1 MEGRKINNISTFTY
15 GKYITTE
22 KVSFRGGYEFN
33 QGDTLKGRV
42 IKEDSQ
48 SNKVTIKLTNGM
60 EIEAELQGEVDL
72 KGGLLNFE
80 VAELKDNMLFLKLT
94 ANNTEIINEE
104 IAKESI
110 DEIMNF
116 ILKEGLKKEDYNML
130 KAMVKYNI
138 PLTRENIT
146 TVKSIMEFSDKMN
159 NNPVEIKNFINSYL
173 NSRDIAANSKEGVY
187 VSQKLYEFFEAF
199 SKTDLQEVLLF
210 LENDIEFTKENLESF
225 NKLFNNENAMEK
237 VINEV
242 NEKLGNAIAIED
254 NTLNREILEK
264 TLNQE
269 YSKDVI
275 EYKNNSNNDIND
287 MKEVNDIKEI
297 KNINDIK
304 DIKDIKNINDIKD
317 IKNINDIKDI
327 KDIKDN
333 SINNI
338 SILSKSSTGKTIQA
352 TLIKESSKD
361 NIVKES
367 ILKDSIINDGS
378 KSEFFMEDDVKE
390 IIKVLK
396 NENKSMVNENKSE
409 LNINKEVLRESIL
422 KHKGKEVRLNDAE
435 AKLLEVIINKDEI
448 KDKEINFIKNLFNSV
463 ESRQKGE
470 EKELKSN
477 DIRENIFN
485 ISKDL
490 SKNITEKS
498 EGAKE
503 VIRNIISNLKE
514 SDENSSQILNI
525 MKNSINDLKL
535 FNKINDQYYCLDVP
549 INFKE
554 NEYPCKLIIKDDRK
568 EGKSIDSS
576 NFKVAISVKTVKLGT
591 VDALLNVKNRNI
603 DLQLKCDKSVMNL
616 FVISKEKLK
625 EIVESSGFSTKIEIV
640 ERTEEL
646 QLSSCRE
653 FFNDNNI
660 AAVDITV

>member
-199 SKTDLQEVLLF
+199 SKTNLQEVLLF
-210 LENDIEFTKENLESF
+210 LESGIEFTKENLESF

-269 YSKDVI
+269 YSKDFI

-287 MKEVNDIKEI
+287 MKEVNDIK
-297 KNINDIK
+297 
-304 DIKDIKNINDIKD
+304 DIKD

-327 KDIKDN
+327 KDN
-333 SINNI
+333 SISNI

-361 NIVKES
+361 NI
-367 ILKDSIINDGS
+367 INDGA
-378 KSEFFMEDDVKE
+378 KSDFFMEDDVKE

-422 KHKGKEVRLNDAE
+422 KHTGKEVRLNDAE

>member
-94 ANNTEIINEE
+94 ANNTEVINEE

-199 SKTDLQEVLLF
+199 SKTNLQEVLLF

-264 TLNQE
+264 TLKQE

-275 EYKNNSNNDIND
+275 DYKNNSNNDIND
-287 MKEVNDIKEI
+287 MKEV
-297 KNINDIK
+297 K

-317 IKNINDIKDI
+317 TKDI
-327 KDIKDN
+327 TDN
-333 SINNI
+333 NS

-361 NIVKES
+361 NI
-367 ILKDSIINDGS
+367 INDGA
-378 KSEFFMEDDVKE
+378 KSDFFMEDDVKE

-409 LNINKEVLRESIL
+409 LNINKEILRESIL
-422 KHKGKEVRLNDAE
+422 KHTGKEVRLNDAE

>member
-1 MEGRKINNISTFTY
+1 M
-15 GKYITTE
+15 
-22 KVSFRGGYEFN
+22 SFRGGYEFN

-94 ANNTEIINEE
+94 ANNTEVINEE

-199 SKTDLQEVLLF
+199 SKTNLQEVLLF

-264 TLNQE
+264 TLKQE

-275 EYKNNSNNDIND
+275 DYKNNSNNDIND
-287 MKEVNDIKEI
+287 MKEV
-297 KNINDIK
+297 
-304 DIKDIKNINDIKD
+304 KD

-361 NIVKES
+361 NI
-367 ILKDSIINDGS
+367 INDGA
-378 KSEFFMEDDVKE
+378 KSDFFMEDDVKE

-422 KHKGKEVRLNDAE
+422 KHTGKEVRLNDAE

-463 ESRQKGE
+463 ESKQKGE
-470 EKELKSN
+470 EKELKST

>member
-1 MEGRKINNISTFTY
+1 M
-15 GKYITTE
+15 
-22 KVSFRGGYEFN
+22 SFRGGYEFN

-94 ANNTEIINEE
+94 ANNTEVINEE

-199 SKTDLQEVLLF
+199 SKTNLQEVLLF

-264 TLNQE
+264 TLKQE

-275 EYKNNSNNDIND
+275 DYKNNSNNDIND
-287 MKEVNDIKEI
+287 MKEVKDIKNI
-297 KNINDIK
+297 NDINDIK

-317 IKNINDIKDI
+317 IKDITDNNIN
-327 KDIKDN
+327 N
-333 SINNI
+333 S

-361 NIVKES
+361 NI
-367 ILKDSIINDGS
+367 INDGA
-378 KSEFFMEDDVKE
+378 KSDFFMEDDVKE

-422 KHKGKEVRLNDAE
+422 KHTGKEVRLNDAE

-477 DIRENIFN
+477 DIRENIFS

>member
-199 SKTDLQEVLLF
+199 SKTNLQEVLLF
-210 LENDIEFTKENLESF
+210 LESGIEFTKENLESF

-317 IKNINDIKDI
+317 IK
-327 KDIKDN
+327 DN

-361 NIVKES
+361 NI
-367 ILKDSIINDGS
+367 INDGA
-378 KSEFFMEDDVKE
+378 KSDFFMEDDVKE

-422 KHKGKEVRLNDAE
+422 KHTGKEVRLNDAE

>member
-304 DIKDIKNINDIKD
+304 DIKD
-317 IKNINDIKDI
+317 
-327 KDIKDN
+327 N

-361 NIVKES
+361 NI
-367 ILKDSIINDGS
+367 INDGV
-378 KSEFFMEDDVKE
+378 KSDFFMEDDVKE

-422 KHKGKEVRLNDAE
+422 KHTGKEVRLNDAE

>member
-199 SKTDLQEVLLF
+199 SKTNLQEVLLF
-210 LENDIEFTKENLESF
+210 LESGIEFTKENLESF

-269 YSKDVI
+269 YSKDFI

-297 KNINDIK
+297 KNIN
-304 DIKDIKNINDIKD
+304 
-317 IKNINDIKDI
+317 DI

-361 NIVKES
+361 NI
-367 ILKDSIINDGS
+367 INDGA
-378 KSEFFMEDDVKE
+378 KSDFFMEDDVKE

-422 KHKGKEVRLNDAE
+422 KHTGKEVRLNDAE

>member
-94 ANNTEIINEE
+94 ANNTEVINEE

-327 KDIKDN
+327 KDN

-361 NIVKES
+361 NI
-367 ILKDSIINDGS
+367 INDGA
-378 KSEFFMEDDVKE
+378 KSDFFMEDDVKE

-409 LNINKEVLRESIL
+409 LNINKEILRESIL
-422 KHKGKEVRLNDAE
+422 KHTGKEIRLNDAE

>member
-1 MEGRKINNISTFTY
+1 M
-15 GKYITTE
+15 
-22 KVSFRGGYEFN
+22 SFRGGYEFN

-94 ANNTEIINEE
+94 ANNTEVINEE

-199 SKTDLQEVLLF
+199 SKTNLQEVLLF

-287 MKEVNDIKEI
+287 MKEVK
-297 KNINDIK
+297 
-304 DIKDIKNINDIKD
+304 DIKD

-327 KDIKDN
+327 KDITDTN
-333 SINNI
+333 INNI

-361 NIVKES
+361 NI
-367 ILKDSIINDGS
+367 INDGA
-378 KSEFFMEDDVKE
+378 KSDFFMEDDVKE

-409 LNINKEVLRESIL
+409 LNINKEILRESIL
-422 KHKGKEVRLNDAE
+422 KHTGKEVRLNDAE

-470 EKELKSN
+470 EKELKPN

>member
-199 SKTDLQEVLLF
+199 SKTNLQEVLLF
-210 LENDIEFTKENLESF
+210 LESGIEFTKENLESF

-304 DIKDIKNINDIKD
+304 DIKD
-317 IKNINDIKDI
+317 
-327 KDIKDN
+327 N

-361 NIVKES
+361 NI
-367 ILKDSIINDGS
+367 INDGA
-378 KSEFFMEDDVKE
+378 KSDFFMEDDVKE

-422 KHKGKEVRLNDAE
+422 KHTGKEVRLNDAE

-498 EGAKE
+498 EGVKE

>member
-1 MEGRKINNISTFTY
+1 M
-15 GKYITTE
+15 
-22 KVSFRGGYEFN
+22 SFRGGYEFN

-94 ANNTEIINEE
+94 ANNTEVINEE

-199 SKTDLQEVLLF
+199 SKTNLQEVLLF

-275 EYKNNSNNDIND
+275 DYKNNSNNDIND
-287 MKEVNDIKEI
+287 MKEVKDIKE
-297 KNINDIK
+297 
-304 DIKDIKNINDIKD
+304 

-361 NIVKES
+361 NI
-367 ILKDSIINDGS
+367 INDGA
-378 KSEFFMEDDVKE
+378 KSDFFMEDDVKE

-422 KHKGKEVRLNDAE
+422 KHTGKEVRLNDAE

-470 EKELKSN
+470 EKKLKSN

-535 FNKINDQYYCLDVP
+535 FNKINNQYYCLDVP

>member
-1 MEGRKINNISTFTY
+1 M
-15 GKYITTE
+15 
-22 KVSFRGGYEFN
+22 SFRGGYEFN

-94 ANNTEIINEE
+94 ANNTEVINEE

-199 SKTDLQEVLLF
+199 SKTNLQEVLLF
-210 LENDIEFTKENLESF
+210 LENGIEFTKENLESF

-237 VINEV
+237 VVNEV

-264 TLNQE
+264 TLKQE

-275 EYKNNSNNDIND
+275 DYKNNSNNDIND
-287 MKEVNDIKEI
+287 MKEVKDIKNI
-297 KNINDIK
+297 NDINDIK

-317 IKNINDIKDI
+317 IKDITDT
-327 KDIKDN
+327 N
-333 SINNI
+333 INNI

-361 NIVKES
+361 NI
-367 ILKDSIINDGS
+367 INDGA
-378 KSEFFMEDDVKE
+378 KSDFFMEDDVKE

-409 LNINKEVLRESIL
+409 LNINKEILRESIL
-422 KHKGKEVRLNDAE
+422 KHTGKEVRLNDAE

-498 EGAKE
+498 EEAKE

>member
-22 KVSFRGGYEFN
+22 KVRFRGGYEFN

-94 ANNTEIINEE
+94 ANNTEVINEE

-264 TLNQE
+264 TLKQE

-275 EYKNNSNNDIND
+275 DYKNNSNNDIND
-287 MKEVNDIKEI
+287 MKEVK
-297 KNINDIK
+297 DIK

-317 IKNINDIKDI
+317 TKDI
-327 KDIKDN
+327 TDN
-333 SINNI
+333 NS

-409 LNINKEVLRESIL
+409 LNINKEILRESIL
-422 KHKGKEVRLNDAE
+422 KHTGKEIRLNDAE

-549 INFKE
+549 INFKK

-568 EGKSIDSS
+568 EGKAIDSS
-576 NFKVAISVKTVKLGT
+576 NFKVAVSVKTVKLGT

>member
-1 MEGRKINNISTFTY
+1 M
-15 GKYITTE
+15 
-22 KVSFRGGYEFN
+22 SFRGGYEFN

-42 IKEDSQ
+42 IKEDSK

-94 ANNTEIINEE
+94 ANNTEVINEE

-199 SKTDLQEVLLF
+199 SKTNLQEVLLF

-264 TLNQE
+264 TLKQE

-275 EYKNNSNNDIND
+275 DYKNNSNNDIND
-287 MKEVNDIKEI
+287 MKEV
-297 KNINDIK
+297 K

-317 IKNINDIKDI
+317 TKDI
-327 KDIKDN
+327 TDN
-333 SINNI
+333 NS

-409 LNINKEVLRESIL
+409 LNINKEILRESIL
-422 KHKGKEVRLNDAE
+422 KHTGKEIRLNDAE

-477 DIRENIFN
+477 NIRENIFN

-568 EGKSIDSS
+568 EGKAIDSS
-576 NFKVAISVKTVKLGT
+576 NFKVAVSVKTVKLGT

-616 FVISKEKLK
+616 FVISKGKLK

>member
-1 MEGRKINNISTFTY
+1 M
-15 GKYITTE
+15 
-22 KVSFRGGYEFN
+22 SFRGGYEFN

-94 ANNTEIINEE
+94 ANNTEVINEE

-199 SKTDLQEVLLF
+199 SKTNLQEVLLF

-264 TLNQE
+264 TLKQE

-275 EYKNNSNNDIND
+275 DYKNNSNNDIND
-287 MKEVNDIKEI
+287 MKEVKNIKNINDIKDIKDI
-297 KNINDIK
+297 KNINDINDIK

-317 IKNINDIKDI
+317 IKDITDNNIN
-327 KDIKDN
+327 N
-333 SINNI
+333 S

-361 NIVKES
+361 NI
-367 ILKDSIINDGS
+367 INDGA
-378 KSEFFMEDDVKE
+378 KSDFFMEDDVKE

-422 KHKGKEVRLNDAE
+422 KHTGKEVRLNDAE

>member
-1 MEGRKINNISTFTY
+1 M
-15 GKYITTE
+15 
-22 KVSFRGGYEFN
+22 SFRGGYEFN

-94 ANNTEIINEE
+94 ANNTEVINEE

-199 SKTDLQEVLLF
+199 SKTNLQEVLLF

-264 TLNQE
+264 TLKQE

-275 EYKNNSNNDIND
+275 DYKNNSNNDIND
-287 MKEVNDIKEI
+287 MKEVKDIKEI
-297 KNINDIK
+297 KNIN
-304 DIKDIKNINDIKD
+304 
-317 IKNINDIKDI
+317 
-327 KDIKDN
+327 DIKDN

-361 NIVKES
+361 NI
-367 ILKDSIINDGS
+367 INDGA
-378 KSEFFMEDDVKE
+378 KSDFFMEDDVKE

-409 LNINKEVLRESIL
+409 LNINKEILRESIL
-422 KHKGKEVRLNDAE
+422 KHTGKEVRLNDAE

-463 ESRQKGE
+463 ESKQKGE

>member
-1 MEGRKINNISTFTY
+1 M
-15 GKYITTE
+15 
-22 KVSFRGGYEFN
+22 SFRGGYEFN

-94 ANNTEIINEE
+94 ANNTEVINEE

-199 SKTDLQEVLLF
+199 SKTNLQEVLLF

-287 MKEVNDIKEI
+287 MKEVKDIKDI

-317 IKNINDIKDI
+317 IKNINDI

-361 NIVKES
+361 NI
-367 ILKDSIINDGS
+367 INDGA
-378 KSEFFMEDDVKE
+378 KSDFFMEDDVKE

-409 LNINKEVLRESIL
+409 LNINKEILRESIL
-422 KHKGKEVRLNDAE
+422 KHTGKEVRLNDAE

-463 ESRQKGE
+463 ESKQKGE

-576 NFKVAISVKTVKLGT
+576 NFKVAISVKTVKLDT

>member
-94 ANNTEIINEE
+94 ANNTEVINEE

-264 TLNQE
+264 TLKQE
-269 YSKDVI
+269 CSKDVI
-275 EYKNNSNNDIND
+275 DYKNNSNNDIND
-287 MKEVNDIKEI
+287 MKEVK
-297 KNINDIK
+297 DIK

-317 IKNINDIKDI
+317 TKDI
-327 KDIKDN
+327 TDN
-333 SINNI
+333 NS

-409 LNINKEVLRESIL
+409 LNINKEILRESIL
-422 KHKGKEVRLNDAE
+422 KHTGKEIRLNDAE

-568 EGKSIDSS
+568 EGKAIDSS
-576 NFKVAISVKTVKLGT
+576 NFKVAVSVKTVKLGT

-616 FVISKEKLK
+616 FVISKGKLK